1 MHKSIIALGIES
13 SCDDTSIGI
22 IKIDLKDELL
32 TAEGLPLEQ
41 MGLVTESQDK
51 LHKDYGGVVPEIA
64 ARAHSER
71 IDVCFKEVLEQCNL
85 ELDCIDIIC
94 VTAGPGLIGGL
105 LSGINFAKGLAFS
118 TGKPLIGVNHLIGHA
133 LTPQMTDSLSYPYLI
148 LLASGGHCQYL
159 AVSGVNKIERL
170 GTTIDDAPG
179 EVFDKVAKMLGLPI
193 FSGSEVEKYATK
205 GNKNRF
211 SFPQPLINKNDC
223 DLSFSGLK
231 SSVRRQVDRLVEK
244 QSGLYLHDQRD
255 ICASFQE
262 AMKLIFENKTKK
274 ALELFSKIS
283 SDKEMSF
290 SLAGGVAANKTIRDS
305 LKRLCKEL
313 NVHFSAP
320 PIALCTDNG
329 LMIAYAGAQIY
340 LGGSEDNMSLSPRP
354 RWPIDMDNQKSHGFG
369 KRGRKV

>member
-22 IKIDLKDELL
+22 IEIGLKDTLFI
-32 TAEGLPLEQ
+32 AENIRSKKL
-41 MGLVTESQDK
+41 GLVTESQDK

-71 IDVCFKEVLEQCNL
+71 IDVCFKKVLEQSKV

-105 LSGINFAKGLAFS
+105 LSGVNFAKGLAFS

-133 LTPQMTDSLSYPYLI
+133 LTPQMTDNLSYPYLI

-159 AVSGVNKIERL
+159 AVSEADKIERL

-193 FSGSEVEKYATK
+193 FSGSEVEKYAGKADPT
-205 GNKNRF
+205 RF
-211 SFPQPLINKNDC
+211 SFPLPLVKKNDC

-244 QSGLYLHDQRD
+244 QSGLYIHDQRD

-262 AMKLIFENKTKK
+262 AMKLIFEAKTKK
-274 ALELFSKIS
+274 ALELFAKAS
-283 SDKEMSF
+283 SEKEMSF

-305 LKRLCKEL
+305 LKDLCKEL
-313 NVHFSAP
+313 NVRFSAP
-320 PIALCTDNG
+320 PLDLCTDNG

-340 LGGSEDNMSLSPRP
+340 LGGKKDTMGLSPRP
-354 RWPIDMDNQKSHGFG
+354 RWPIDIDNEISIGFG

>member
-22 IKIDLKDELL
+22 VAIDIKDNLCV
-32 TAEGLPLEQ
+32 AEN
-41 MGLVTESQDK
+41 MRSKKIGLVTKSQHK
-51 LHKDYGGVVPEIA
+51 LHKDYGGIVPEIA

-71 IDVCFKEVLEQCNL
+71 IDACFKKVLEQSNV
-85 ELDCIDIIC
+85 EIDRIDIIC
-94 VTAGPGLIGGL
+94 VTVGPGLIGGL
-105 LSGINFAKGLAFS
+105 ISGVNFAKGLAFS

-159 AVSGVNKIERL
+159 AVSGGNKIERL

-179 EVFDKVAKMLGLPI
+179 EVFDKVAKMLNLPI
-193 FSGSEVEKYATK
+193 FSGSEVEKYARK
-205 GNKNRF
+205 GDQNRF
-211 SFPQPLINKNDC
+211 SFPLPLVDKDDC

-231 SSVRRQVDRLVEK
+231 SSVRRQVDHLVEK

-255 ICASFQE
+255 ICASFQK
-262 AMKLIFENKTKK
+262 AMKLVFENKTKK
-274 ALELFSKIS
+274 AIALFSKITLEK
-283 SDKEMSF
+283 DLSF
-290 SLAGGVAANKTIRDS
+290 SLAGGVAANETIREA
-305 LKRLCKEL
+305 LEALCKDL
-313 NVHFSAP
+313 NVRFSAP
-320 PIALCTDNG
+320 PLDLCTDNG

-340 LGGSEDNMSLSPRP
+340 LGGKEDNMGLSPRP
-354 RWPIDMDNQKSHGFG
+354 RWPIDLDNQKSLGFG

>member
-1 MHKSIIALGIES
+1 MYKSIIAIGIES

-22 IKIDLKDELL
+22 IRVDLKDKSIV
-32 TAEGLPLEQ
+32 AENIISKK
-41 MGLVTESQDK
+41 MGLVTESQVK

-71 IDVCFKEVLEQCNL
+71 IDVCFKKVLEESNVDLNCV
-85 ELDCIDIIC
+85 DIIC

-105 LSGINFAKGLAFS
+105 LSGVNFAKGLAFS
-118 TGKPLIGVNHLIGHA
+118 SGKPLIGVNHLIGHA
-133 LTPQMTDSLSYPYLI
+133 LTPQMTDNLSYPYLI

-159 AVSGVNKIERL
+159 AVSAANKIERL

-193 FSGSEVEKYATK
+193 FSGSEVEKYAKK
-205 GNKNRF
+205 GDKTRF
-211 SFPQPLINKNDC
+211 SFPLPLVNKNDC

-244 QSGLYLHDQRD
+244 QSGLYVHDQRD

-274 ALELFSKIS
+274 ALEIFSRVS
-283 SDKEMSF
+283 SKEKMSF
-290 SLAGGVAANKTIRDS
+290 SLAGGVAANTNIRDS
-305 LKRLCKEL
+305 LKNLCKEL
-313 NVHFSAP
+313 NVRFSAP
-320 PIALCTDNG
+320 PLDLCTDNG
-329 LMIAYAGAQIY
+329 LMIAYAGAQAY
-340 LGGSEDNMSLSPRP
+340 LEGKEDNMGLSPRP
-354 RWPIDMDNQKSHGFG
+354 RWPIDIDNQKSLGFG

>member
-22 IKIDLKDELL
+22 IKVDLKDNLFVAGGL
-32 TAEGLPLEQ
+32 TSEK

-51 LHKDYGGVVPEIA
+51 LHKDYGGIVPEIA

-71 IDVCFKEVLEQCNL
+71 IDVCFKKVLEQSNVR
-85 ELDCIDIIC
+85 LDCIDIIC

-105 LSGINFAKGLAFS
+105 LSGVNFAKGLAFS
-118 TGKPLIGVNHLIGHA
+118 TGKPLIGVNHLTGHA
-133 LTPQMTDSLSYPYLI
+133 LTPQMTDNLSCPYLI

-159 AVSGVNKIERL
+159 AVSEANKIERL

-193 FSGSEVEKYATK
+193 FSGSEVENFAKK
-205 GNKNRF
+205 GNQTRF
-211 SFPQPLINKNDC
+211 SFPLPLVNKNDC

-231 SSVRRQVDRLVEK
+231 SSVRRQVDLLVEK
-244 QSGLYLHDQRD
+244 QSGLYVHDQRD

-262 AMKLIFENKTKK
+262 SIKLIFKDKTKK
-274 ALELFSKIS
+274 ALELFSKITS
-283 SDKEMSF
+283 EKDMSF
-290 SLAGGVAANKTIRDS
+290 SLAGGVAANKAVRDT
-305 LKRLCKEL
+305 LKELCKEL
-313 NVHFSAP
+313 NVRFSAP
-320 PIALCTDNG
+320 PLDLCTDNG

-340 LGGSEDNMSLSPRP
+340 LGGEEDNLDLSPRP
-354 RWPIDMDNQKSHGFG
+354 RWPIDMDNQKSLGYG

>member
-13 SCDDTSIGI
+13 SCDDTSVGI
-22 IKIDLKDELL
+22 IKVDLKDNLL
-32 TAEGLPLEQ
+32 VTEGITSKK

-71 IDVCFKEVLEQCNL
+71 IDVCFEKVLKQSNI
-85 ELDCIDIIC
+85 ELDSIDIIC

-105 LSGINFAKGLAFS
+105 LSGVNFAKGLAFS

-133 LTPQMTDSLSYPYLI
+133 LTPQMTDNLSYPYLI

-159 AVSGVNKIERL
+159 AVSGAGKIERL

-179 EVFDKVAKMLGLPI
+179 EVFDKVAKMLGLPM
-193 FSGSEVEKYATK
+193 FSGLEVEKYAEK
-205 GNKNRF
+205 GNRNRF
-211 SFPQPLINKNDC
+211 SFPLPLVDKNNC

-231 SSVRRQVDRLVEK
+231 SSVRRQVDHLVKK
-244 QSGLYLHDQRD
+244 QSGLYIHDQRD

-262 AMKLIFENKTKK
+262 AMKKIFENKTKK
-274 ALELFSKIS
+274 ALGLFSKVS
-283 SDKEMSF
+283 SQKKISF
-290 SLAGGVAANKTIRDS
+290 SIAGGVAANKTIRDS
-305 LKRLCKEL
+305 LKELCKEL
-313 NVHFSAP
+313 NVRFSAP
-320 PIALCTDNG
+320 PLDLCTDNG

-340 LGGSEDNMSLSPRP
+340 ISGSEDNMGLSPRP
-354 RWPIDMDNQKSHGFG
+354 RWPIDIDNQKSFGFG

>member
-22 IKIDLKDELL
+22 IEIGLKDTLFI
-32 TAEGLPLEQ
+32 AENIRSKKL
-41 MGLVTESQDK
+41 GLVTESQDK

-71 IDVCFKEVLEQCNL
+71 IDVCFKKVLEQSKV

-105 LSGINFAKGLAFS
+105 LSGVNFAKGLAFS

-133 LTPQMTDSLSYPYLI
+133 LTPQMTDNLSYPYLI

-159 AVSGVNKIERL
+159 AVSEADKIERL

-193 FSGSEVEKYATK
+193 FSGSEVEKYAEK
-205 GNKNRF
+205 GDRTRF
-211 SFPQPLINKNDC
+211 SFPLPLVKKNDC

-244 QSGLYLHDQRD
+244 QSGLYIHDQRD

-262 AMKLIFENKTKK
+262 AMKLIFEAKTKK
-274 ALELFSKIS
+274 ALELFAKAS
-283 SDKEMSF
+283 SEKEMSF

-305 LKRLCKEL
+305 LKDLCKEL
-313 NVHFSAP
+313 NVRFSAP
-320 PIALCTDNG
+320 PLDLCTDNG

-340 LGGSEDNMSLSPRP
+340 LGGKKDTMGLSPRP
-354 RWPIDMDNQKSHGFG
+354 RWPIDIDNEISIGFG

>member
-22 IKIDLKDELL
+22 IKVDLKDNLL
-32 TAEGLPLEQ
+32 VAGGLTSEK

-51 LHKDYGGVVPEIA
+51 LHKDYGGIVPEIA

-71 IDVCFKEVLEQCNL
+71 IDVCFKEVLEQSNV
-85 ELDCIDIIC
+85 ELDWIDIIC

-118 TGKPLIGVNHLIGHA
+118 TEKPLIGVNHLVGHA
-133 LTPQMTDSLSYPYLI
+133 LTPQMTDNLSYPYLI

-159 AVSGVNKIERL
+159 AVSGANKIERL

-179 EVFDKVAKMLGLPI
+179 EVFDKVAKMLGLPV
-193 FSGSEVEKYATK
+193 FSGSEVENFAKK
-205 GNKNRF
+205 GNQTRF
-211 SFPQPLINKNDC
+211 SFPLPLVNKNDC
-223 DLSFSGLK
+223 NLSFSGLK
-231 SSVRRQVDRLVEK
+231 SSVRRQVDYLVEK
-244 QSGLYLHDQRD
+244 QSGLYVNDQRD

-274 ALELFSKIS
+274 ALELFSKVS
-283 SDKEMSF
+283 SEKEVSF
-290 SLAGGVAANKTIRDS
+290 SLAGGVAANKTIRHS
-305 LKRLCKEL
+305 LKELCKEL
-313 NVHFSAP
+313 NVRFSAP
-320 PIALCTDNG
+320 PLDLCTDNG
-329 LMIAYAGAQIY
+329 LMIAYAGAQVY
-340 LGGSEDNMSLSPRP
+340 LGGYEDSLGLSPRP
-354 RWPIDMDNQKSHGFG
+354 RWPIDVDHQKPIGFG

>member
-13 SCDDTSIGI
+13 SCDDTSVGI
-22 IKIDLKDELL
+22 IKIDLKENLFA
-32 TAEGLPLEQ
+32 TEGLISKK
-41 MGLVTESQDK
+41 MGLVTVSQDN

-71 IDVCFKEVLEQCNL
+71 IDVCFKKVLKKSNV
-85 ELDCIDIIC
+85 ELDRIDIIC

-105 LSGINFAKGLAFS
+105 LSGVNFAKGLAFS

-133 LTPQMTDSLSYPYLI
+133 LTPQMTDNLSFPYLI

-159 AVSGVNKIERL
+159 AVLGANKIERL

-179 EVFDKVAKMLGLPI
+179 EVFDKVAKMLGLPV
-193 FSGSEVEKYATK
+193 FSGSEVEKYAKK

-211 SFPQPLINKNDC
+211 SFPLPLVDKNNC

-244 QSGLYLHDQRD
+244 QSGLYVHDQRD

-262 AMKLIFENKTKK
+262 SMKLIFENKTKK
-274 ALELFSKIS
+274 ALELFAKFS
-283 SDKEMSF
+283 SEKEMSF
-290 SLAGGVAANKTIRDS
+290 SLAGGVAANQTIRDS
-305 LKRLCKEL
+305 LKELCKKL

-320 PIALCTDNG
+320 PLDLCTDNG
-329 LMIAYAGAQIY
+329 LMIAFAGSQIY
-340 LGGSEDNMSLSPRP
+340 LGGNEDNVGLSPQP
-354 RWPIDMDNQKSHGFG
+354 RWPIDIDNKKSFGSG

>member
-22 IKIDLKDELL
+22 INVDLKDNLFAAQGL
-32 TAEGLPLEQ
+32 TSKKI
-41 MGLVTESQDK
+41 GLVTETQDK

-71 IDVCFKEVLEQCNL
+71 IDVCFKKVLEQNKV
-85 ELDCIDIIC
+85 ELDSIDIIC

-105 LSGINFAKGLAFS
+105 LSGVNFAKGLAFS
-118 TGKPLIGVNHLIGHA
+118 TGKPLIGVNHLMGHA
-133 LTPQMTDSLSYPYLI
+133 LTPQMTDNLSYPYLI

-159 AVSGVNKIERL
+159 AVSGANKIERL

-179 EVFDKVAKMLGLPI
+179 EVFDKVAKMLNLPI
-193 FSGSEVEKYATK
+193 FSGSEVEKYAKK
-205 GNKNRF
+205 GNKSRF
-211 SFPQPLINKNDC
+211 SFPLPLVNKNDC

-231 SSVRRQVDRLVEK
+231 SSVRRQVDYLVEK
-244 QSGLYLHDQRD
+244 QSGLYVNDQRD

-274 ALELFSKIS
+274 ALEIFSKVS
-283 SDKEMSF
+283 SDKEVSF
-290 SLAGGVAANKTIRDS
+290 SLAGGVAANETIRHS
-305 LKRLCKEL
+305 LKELCKEL
-313 NVHFSAP
+313 NVRFSAP
-320 PIALCTDNG
+320 PLDLCTDNG

-340 LGGSEDNMSLSPRP
+340 LGGYKDTMGLSPRP
-354 RWPIDMDNQKSHGFG
+354 RWPIDVDNQKSLGFG

>member
-13 SCDDTSIGI
+13 SCDDTSVGI
-22 IKIDLKDELL
+22 IKIDLKDELFTEESL
-32 TAEGLPLEQ
+32 TSEQ
-41 MGLVTESQDK
+41 MGLVTDSQDK

-71 IDVCFKEVLEQCNL
+71 IDVCFKEVLKQSNV
-85 ELDCIDIIC
+85 ELDWIDIIC

-118 TGKPLIGVNHLIGHA
+118 TKKPLIGVNHLIGHA

-159 AVSGVNKIERL
+159 AVSGVNKIKRL

-211 SFPQPLINKNDC
+211 SFPLPLINKNDC

-274 ALELFSKIS
+274 ALELFSEVS

-290 SLAGGVAANKTIRDS
+290 SLAGGVAANKTIRYS
-305 LKRLCKEL
+305 LKELCKEL
-313 NVHFSAP
+313 NVRFSAP
-320 PIALCTDNG
+320 PIDLCTDNG

-340 LGGSEDNMSLSPRP
+340 LGGSEDNTSLSPRP

>member
-22 IKIDLKDELL
+22 IKLDLKDDLI
-32 TAEGLPLEQ
+32 TTEGLTSKK

-71 IDVCFKEVLEQCNL
+71 IDVCFKKVLEKSKV
-85 ELDCIDIIC
+85 ELDRIDIIC

-159 AVSGVNKIERL
+159 AVSGATKIERL

-211 SFPQPLINKNDC
+211 SFPLPLINKNDC
-223 DLSFSGLK
+223 DLSFLGLK
-231 SSVRRQVDRLVEK
+231 SSVRRQVDHLVEK

-274 ALELFSKIS
+274 ALELFSKVS

-305 LKRLCKEL
+305 LKELCKKL
-313 NVHFSAP
+313 NVRFSAP
-320 PIALCTDNG
+320 PIDLCTDNG
-329 LMIAYAGAQIY
+329 LMIAYAGSQIF
-340 LGGSEDNMSLSPRP
+340 LSGSEDNMSLSPRP
-354 RWPIDMDNQKSHGFG
+354 RWPIDMDNKKSHGFG

>member
-22 IKIDLKDELL
+22 IKIDLKDELF
-32 TAEGLPLEQ
+32 TAEGLTSEQ

-71 IDVCFKEVLEQCNL
+71 IDVCFKEVLKQSNV
-85 ELDCIDIIC
+85 ELDWIDIIC

-211 SFPQPLINKNDC
+211 SFPLPLINKNDC

-244 QSGLYLHDQRD
+244 QSGLYIHDQRD

-274 ALELFSKIS
+274 ALELFSKVS

-305 LKRLCKEL
+305 LKELCKEL
-313 NVHFSAP
+313 NVRFSAP
-320 PIALCTDNG
+320 PIDLCTDNG